1 MEDFNMIGYLS
12 IILFMFGISFF
23 ALFLYSLSKQRNSL
37 SAPFSV
43 MCLAITVYI
52 VGYALELQADNVE
65 QIKFYLK
72 MEYFGA
78 PFMSAFWLIFSYT
91 FHFKKT
97 ASFKVIIMIMIL
109 PFLTLFFSV
118 TNEYTHLVYT
128 NVSAFEYDGYLLSSL
143 SKGPWYFV
151 NIFYAYSAQV
161 FGIFA
166 FFMAWRRTGYKHE
179 TQPFWML
186 IGSIWPGL
194 LNIIYVLGMSPL
206 SLDLTP
212 FGLSISAIFFYIALF
227 NYDFLELNE
236 IIKDVIFL
244 EINEG
249 IIVLDDNNRLIDFN
263 KAGKKVFD
271 WLDSKLIGTDI
282 SAYKGGRELLG
293 QRKDLFEINVLKN
306 GVEKYFELR
315 KTALNE
321 NDNNVG
327 YVYFIQDISKKKEM
341 IRTLNNMANY
351 DSLTQI
357 YNRRKLMEKAE
368 KELLKSKKLGHLISV
383 LMIDIDNF
391 KAVNDRY
398 GHLAGDEV
406 LKALAKSFVNSIRR
420 TDIIGRFGGEEF
432 LIVLPG
438 TDKKAA
444 LKVAANIKEAAAD
457 LETVFKG
464 EIIKVTVSIGI
475 ETALIAEDNLSI
487 DNLIN
492 NADIAL
498 YKAKNNGKNQI
509 CSFDA

>member
-1 MEDFNMIGYLS
+1 
-12 IILFMFGISFF
+12 
-23 ALFLYSLSKQRNSL
+23 
-37 SAPFSV
+37 
-43 MCLAITVYI
+43 MCLAITIYI
-52 VGYALELQADNVE
+52 VGYALELQADNIE

-78 PFMSAFWLIFSYT
+78 PFMSAFWIIFSYT

-97 ASFKVIIMIMIL
+97 ASLKVIIMIMIL

-118 TNEYTHLVYT
+118 TNEYTHLIYT

-151 NIFYAYSAQV
+151 NIFYAYLAQL

-166 FFMAWRRTGYKHE
+166 FFMAWRRTGYKYE
-179 TQPFWML
+179 SQPFWML

-194 LNIIYVLGMSPL
+194 MNIIYILGLSPL

-212 FGLSISAIFFYIALF
+212 FGLSLSAIFFYIALF

-249 IIVLDDNNRLIDFN
+249 IIVIDDKNRLIDFN

-282 SAYKGGRELLG
+282 SAYKEGRELLG
-293 QRKDLFEINVLKN
+293 QKKDLFEMTVLKN
-306 GVEKYFELR
+306 DTKKYFELR
-315 KTALNE
+315 KTILNE
-321 NDNNVG
+321 NSSNVG

-368 KELLKSKKLGHLISV
+368 KELMKSKKFGHLISV

-391 KAVNDRY
+391 KLVNDRY

-406 LKALAKSFVNSIRR
+406 LKALAKACSDNLRR

-432 LIVLPG
+432 LIILPR
-438 TDKKAA
+438 TDKNTA
-444 LKVAANIKEAAAD
+444 LKIASDIKESAAH
-457 LETVFKG
+457 LETEYKG
-464 EIIKVTVSIGI
+464 ETINITISVGV
-475 ETALIAEDNLSI
+475 ETALILEENLSI

-498 YKAKNNGKNQI
+498 YKAKNNGKNKI
-509 CSFDA
+509 CSFDT

>member
-1 MEDFNMIGYLS
+1 
-12 IILFMFGISFF
+12 
-23 ALFLYSLSKQRNSL
+23 
-37 SAPFSV
+37 

-52 VGYALELQADNVE
+52 VGYALELQADNIE

-78 PFMSAFWLIFSYT
+78 PFMSASWMIFSYA
-91 FHFKKT
+91 FHSKKT
-97 ASFKVIIMIMIL
+97 ASIKVIIMIMAIPL
-109 PFLTLFFSV
+109 LTLFFSV
-118 TNEYTHLVYT
+118 TNEYHHLIYT

-151 NIFYAYSAQV
+151 NIFYAYSAQL

-166 FFMAWRRTGYKHE
+166 FFMAWRRTGYKLE
-179 TQPFWML
+179 TQPFWMF
-186 IGSIWPGL
+186 IGSIWPGM
-194 LNIIYVLGMSPL
+194 LNIIYILGLSPL

-227 NYDFLELNE
+227 HYDFLEMNE

-249 IIVLDDNNRLIDFN
+249 IIVIDDKNRLIDFN

-282 SAYKGGRELLG
+282 STHKEGKELLG
-293 QRKDLFEINVLKN
+293 HKGDLFEMSILNN
-306 GVEKYFELR
+306 GIKKYFELR
-315 KTALNE
+315 KTVLNE
-321 NDNNVG
+321 NNNNVG

-341 IRTLNNMANY
+341 IRTLNNMANF

-368 KELLKSKKLGHLISV
+368 KELLKSIKLGHLISV

-391 KAVNDRY
+391 KVVNDRY

-406 LKALAKSFVNSIRR
+406 LKALAKSCVNSIRR

-432 LIVLPG
+432 LIILPG
-438 TDKKAA
+438 TDKENAF
-444 LKVAANIKEAAAD
+444 KVAADIKESAAD

-464 EIIKVTVSIGI
+464 EMIKITVSIGI
-475 ETALIAEDNLSI
+475 ETALIAEENLSI

-509 CSFDA
+509 CDCDV

>member
-1 MEDFNMIGYLS
+1 MIEYLS

-37 SAPFSV
+37 SGPFSV

-52 VGYALELQADNVE
+52 VGYALELQADSIE

-78 PFMSAFWLIFSYT
+78 PFMSAFWIIFSYT

-97 ASFKVIIMIMIL
+97 ASLKVIIIIMIL

-118 TNEYTHLVYT
+118 TNEYTHFIYT

-151 NIFYAYSAQV
+151 NIFYAYLAQSL
-161 FGIFA
+161 GIFA
-166 FFMAWRRTGYKHE
+166 FFMAWRRTGYKLE

-194 LNIIYVLGMSPL
+194 MNIIYVLGMSPL

-212 FGLSISAIFFYIALF
+212 FGLSLSAIFFYIALF

-249 IIVLDDNNRLIDFN
+249 IIVIDDKNRLIDFN

-271 WLDSKLIGTDI
+271 WLDSKLIGADI
-282 SAYKGGRELLG
+282 SAYKEGREILG
-293 QRKDLFEINVLKN
+293 QKKDLFEVTVLKN
-306 GVEKYFELR
+306 GIKKYYELR
-315 KTALNE
+315 KTVLNE
-321 NDNNVG
+321 NTSNVG
-327 YVYFIQDISKKKEM
+327 YVYFIQDISKNKEM

-368 KELLKSKKLGHLISV
+368 KELMKSKKFGHLISV

-391 KAVNDRY
+391 KLVNDRY

-406 LKALAKSFVNSIRR
+406 LKALAKSCTDNIRR

-432 LIVLPG
+432 LIILPR
-438 TDKKAA
+438 TDKKIA
-444 LKVAANIKEAAAD
+444 LKIAADIKESAVN
-457 LETVFKG
+457 LETVYKG
-464 EIIKVTVSIGI
+464 EIINITISVGI
-475 ETALIAEDNLSI
+475 ETALILEENFSI

-498 YKAKNNGKNQI
+498 YKAKNNGKNMI
-509 CSFDA
+509 CSFSA